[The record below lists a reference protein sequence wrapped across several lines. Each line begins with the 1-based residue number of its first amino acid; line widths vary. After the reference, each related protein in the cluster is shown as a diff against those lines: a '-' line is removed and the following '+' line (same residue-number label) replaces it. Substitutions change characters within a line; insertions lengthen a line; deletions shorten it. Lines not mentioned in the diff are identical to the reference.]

1 MNLEELKK
9 VVEKVDFRNGDQ
21 MSADDAFNY
30 VQNLST
36 FQDTFNPSVVSKLL
50 ELFECAQH
58 QVKHYPMHT
67 NIGLIDAVR
76 DLEQS

>member
-36 FQDTFNPSVVSKLL
+36 FQDTFNHSLVSKLL
-50 ELFECAQH
+50 RVVEAAQNSR
-58 QVKHYPMHT
+58 VLP
-67 NIGLIDAVR
+67 IEVGEALR